1 MPPRAELRV
10 GKEFHP
16 PNPPPLQQTHQTHQ
30 TIASITHHQTDAL
43 FTLASVPPKT
53 TQNYVRS
60 TATSVKHSIL
70 RPVPWYAYGAR

>member
-1 MPPRAELRV
+1 MPLRAELRV

-16 PNPPPLQQTHQTHQ
+16 PNPPPPLQQTHQ

-70 RPVPWYAYGAR
+70 RPVPWYAHGAR